1 MELWQQI
8 LGAVMALLVLFFIFP
23 SIKPMMER
31 SRNAEEKHWGTALL
45 LAAALVAFV
54 AFLVSTVQ

>member
-8 LGAVMALLVLFFIFP
+8 LMVVMGLLMLFFIFP
-23 SIKPMMER
+23 SIKSSMER
-31 SRNAEEKHWGTALL
+31 GKNAEEKHWGTLLL
-45 LAAALVAFV
+45 LAAALIAFV

>member
-8 LGAVMALLVLFFIFP
+8 LSALFALLMLFFIYP

-31 SRNAEEKHWGTALL
+31 SKNAEEKHWGTLLL
-45 LAAALVAFV
+45 LAAALIAFI
-54 AFLVSTVQ
+54 AFLVSSVQ